1 MIYLLVSSEQLAE
14 MRTDKHRQITRRP
27 DKHHNSVQP
36 CYNNSVSPRNTIT
49 SRRNLFNSHNQDLV
63 DPMVLTRMLVHP
75 SHLLMRE
82 TARTD
87 GENTGTTSPGAPMT
101 GEDRTMR
108 TPITTVAAVA
118 VAASEAGSADADAVR
133 AGAVGGTTGAGPGT
147 GLTRPGGAAARAARP
162 VDTVVGVV
170 VAAGAT

>member
-1 MIYLLVSSEQLAE
+1 

-27 DKHHNSVQP
+27 GKHHNSVQHS
-36 CYNNSVSPRNTIT
+36 YNNSVSPRNTIT
-49 SRRNLFNSHNQDLV
+49 SRRNHTNSHSQDLV
-63 DPMVLTRMLVHP
+63 DPMVLTRMLVLP

-87 GENTGTTSPGAPMT
+87 GENTGRTSPEAPMT
-101 GEDRTMR
+101 GEDRTKL

-133 AGAVGGTTGAGPGT
+133 AGAVGGMTGAGLGI